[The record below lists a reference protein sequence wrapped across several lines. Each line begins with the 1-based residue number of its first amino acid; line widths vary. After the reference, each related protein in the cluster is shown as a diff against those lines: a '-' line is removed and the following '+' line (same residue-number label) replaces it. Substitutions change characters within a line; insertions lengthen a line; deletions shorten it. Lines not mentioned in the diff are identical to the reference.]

1 MMHKKKKSM
10 LKRYSSLSLKKK
22 KKKKE
27 TKKERKKERYSS
39 ASWEKIGTTLVSK
52 KIWGNI
58 LMKYIL
64 LLSYIVSYI
73 QENQP
78 TF

>member
-1 MMHKKKKSM
+1 M
-10 LKRYSSLSLKKK
+10 LKRYSSLSLSKKK
-22 KKKKE
+22 KKKK
-27 TKKERKKERYSS
+27 KKKERYSS
-39 ASWEKIGTTLVSK
+39 ASWKKIGTTLVSK